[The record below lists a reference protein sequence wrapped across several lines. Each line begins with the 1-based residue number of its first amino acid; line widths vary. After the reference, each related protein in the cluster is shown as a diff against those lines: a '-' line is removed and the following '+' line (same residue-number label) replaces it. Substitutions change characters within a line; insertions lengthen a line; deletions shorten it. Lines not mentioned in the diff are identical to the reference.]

1 MLIVTSRARYNKRT
15 VWYYEVSPTTIVRAD
30 QATFT
35 YSSEDE
41 LPTGAV
47 VAIPVGKKELVGVVM
62 HQVVRPDYA
71 VKPITRVLP
80 QPPLPLPLIA
90 TAQWMSQY
98 YATHLA
104 TVWQTVLPRGIT
116 KKRRATKS
124 SVITPD
130 IASERTH
137 FLFTPE
143 QQNAIDT
150 ITAMHSGTT
159 LLHGITGSGKTAVYI
174 AAAER
179 TLQDGLSTIMLVP
192 EIALTSQLVAEFSQY
207 FPHIILTHSRQTEA
221 ERHRLWLEV
230 LQAREPMV
238 VIGPRSALFMPV
250 QQLGLIVI
258 DEAHEPSFKQEQS
271 PRYSALRVGAVL
283 AQQHEAV
290 MVLGSAT
297 PSIADYYMAEHANRP
312 ILTMTTPARTD
323 TIKPTVKL
331 IDMTKRQ
338 HFVRHHF
345 LSDELLTTLE
355 ATFAAGKQALIF
367 HNRRGTASVTL
378 CENCGWSAGC
388 PRCFVP
394 LTLHA
399 DQHRLSC
406 HICAT
411 ELRVP
416 TSCPACGTADI
427 IHKGIGTKRIET
439 ELRRLFPKQTIAR
452 FDADTATDA
461 GVDQRYDE
469 LKSGA
474 IDLIIGTQVIAKGLD
489 LPQLR
494 TVGVIQAD
502 AGLNLPD
509 FSSAERTFQLLA
521 QVIGRVGRSHHPTT
535 VIIQTFQPDHPA
547 ITDGLTQAYDDFY
560 RRTIAQRRATG
571 FPPFM
576 HLLKLTCTY
585 KTEAAAIRNT
595 ASLAATLKQHAP
607 ERVQIL
613 GPTPAFYE
621 RVRDSYRWQLTVKS
635 PQRHDLVALLAHL
648 PPHHWQFELDPTTLL

>member
-1 MLIVTSRARYNKRT
+1 MIY
-15 VWYYEVSPTTIVRAD
+15 YYEVSPTTVVRAD
-30 QATFT
+30 QTTFT
-35 YSSEDE
+35 YSSDE
-41 LPTGAV
+41 ELATGAIV
-47 VAIPVGKKELVGVVM
+47 TVPVGTKQLTGVVM
-62 HQVVRPDYA
+62 YQVAQPAYA

-104 TVWQTVLPRGIT
+104 TVWQTVLPRGVT
-116 KKRRATKS
+116 KKRRTTTS
-124 SVITPD
+124 SAATPD
-130 IASERTH
+130 VAPERTQ

-143 QQNAIDT
+143 QQTAIDA

-159 LLHGITGSGKTAVYI
+159 LLHGVTGSGKTAVYI
-174 AAAER
+174 AATER
-179 TLQDGLSTIMLVP
+179 ALQDGLSVIILVP
-192 EIALTSQLVAEFSQY
+192 EIALTSQLVTEFSQH
-207 FPHIILTHSRQTEA
+207 FPHIVLTHSRQTEA

-230 LQAREPMV
+230 LRAREPVV

-258 DEAHEPSFKQEQS
+258 DECHEPSFKQEQS

-290 MVLGSAT
+290 LVLGSAT
-297 PSIADYYMAEHANRP
+297 PLITDYYTAEHAHRP
-312 ILTMTTPARTD
+312 ILTMTKPARTD
-323 TIKPTVKL
+323 TVKPTVKL
-331 IDMTKRQ
+331 IDMTKRH
-338 HFVRHHF
+338 HFVRHYF
-345 LSDELLTTLE
+345 LSDELLAALE

-378 CENCGWSAGC
+378 CETCGWSAGC

-399 DQHRLSC
+399 DHHRLSC
-406 HICAT
+406 HICAAQ
-411 ELRVP
+411 LRVP
-416 TSCPACGTADI
+416 TSCPECGAAEI
-427 IHKGIGTKRIET
+427 IHKGIGTKRIEA
-439 ELRRLFPKQTIAR
+439 ELRRLFPNKKIAR
-452 FDADTATDA
+452 FDADTTAGD
-461 GVDQRYDE
+461 GVDQRYNE

-489 LPQLR
+489 LPHLR

-521 QVIGRVGRSHHPTT
+521 QVVGRVGRSHHPTT
-535 VIIQTFQPDHPA
+535 VIVQTFQPDHPA
-547 ITDGLTQAYDDFY
+547 ITDGLAQAYDDFY
-560 RRTIAQRRATG
+560 RRTITQRRATG

-585 KTEAAAIRNT
+585 KSEATAIRN
-595 ASLAATLKQHAP
+595 AKALATTLKTIAP
-607 ERVQIL
+607 EHVHIL

-635 PQRHDLVALLAHL
+635 PHRHDLLALLTHI
-648 PPHHWQFELDPTTLL
+648 PPRHWQFELDPTTLL